1 MKTIEGGGHFLPLD
15 RPQELL
21 DLLGG
26 FVDAAA
32 KDVLVRWSA
41 AGATQGPIQ

>member
-21 DLLGG
+21 DLLVG
-26 FVDAAA
+26 FV
-32 KDVLVRWSA
+32 
-41 AGATQGPIQ
+41 GTEGPSK